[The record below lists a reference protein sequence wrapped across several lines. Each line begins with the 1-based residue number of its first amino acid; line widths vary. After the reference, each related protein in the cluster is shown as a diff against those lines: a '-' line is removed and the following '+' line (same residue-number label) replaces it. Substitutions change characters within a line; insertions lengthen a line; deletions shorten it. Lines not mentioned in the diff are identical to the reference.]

1 MYKTIVVHVDNS
13 PQLPS
18 RLAVAAALASAHGGH
33 LVGSAVTGITQ
44 FDFIA
49 FGGAPV
55 MTLPDADFDL
65 LRRNAN
71 DQLLRFATAVGRLGV
86 ASWEQR
92 MIEDDAANA
101 LVLESRYA
109 DLLVLSAY
117 TPAGSR
123 LRLATDLPEYVALHG
138 TRPVLVVPEDHRDD
152 NLAGTIVIGWDASME
167 ATRAVA
173 GALPLLQQA
182 RSVLVAVINPEPSTP
197 RHGEQPGADLAT
209 YLARHGVSVEV
220 VPERSDASIAA
231 TLVGLAR
238 DVGANLLVT
247 GVYGHSRYREWFA
260 GGVSRDLLKKVSVPL
275 LLAH

>member
-1 MYKTIVVHVDNS
+1 MYKTIVVHVDDS
-13 PQLPS
+13 PQFRP
-18 RLAVAAALASAHGGH
+18 RLAMAAALASAHGGH

-44 FDFIA
+44 HDF
-49 FGGAPV
+49 V
-55 MTLPDADFDL
+55 MLGTSPLMALPDDGFDV
-65 LRRNAN
+65 LRSSAGN
-71 DQLLRFATAVGRLGV
+71 QLLGFATEAGRLGV

-101 LVLESRYA
+101 LLLESRYA
-109 DLLVLSAY
+109 DLLVLSPG

-123 LRLATDLPEYVALHG
+123 LRLTADLPEYVALHSA
-138 TRPVLVVPEDHRDD
+138 RPVLVVPPDHADTD
-152 NLAGTIVIGWDASME
+152 LAGTIVIGWDAGME

-173 GALPLLQQA
+173 GALPLLRRA
-182 RSVLVAVINPEPSTP
+182 RSVLVAVINSDGMAG

-209 YLARHGVSVEV
+209 YLARHGATVEI
-220 VPERSDASIAA
+220 VPEHSDAPVAA

-247 GVYGHSRYREWFA
+247 GIYGHSRYREWFA
-260 GGVSRDLLKKVSVPL
+260 GGVSRDLLNTVSVPL